1 MPIRVLVVDDS
12 ALVRSILTTE
22 LSREPDI
29 EVIGTAPDVYAAR
42 DRIVLDEPDVV
53 TLDIEMPRMD
63 GVEFLRRLM
72 PQRPTPVVVVSALA
86 TPQARLTLKAL
97 EYGAID
103 FVTKPS
109 ARLGAG
115 LAETMHELAAKIRTA
130 ASVDV
135 NALRARRGPP
145 APVGRIATA
154 ALDRTTDKVVAIGA
168 STGGTIALEAILARL
183 PADTPGI
190 VVAQHM
196 PPVFTRQFAA
206 RLNELVPM
214 EVKEAASGDTV
225 LRGRVLI
232 APGEHHMRVVR
243 SGGRYV
249 VDCTDGEKVN
259 GHRPSVDV
267 LFRSVAKYV
276 ATNAVGVM
284 LTGMGADGADAMV
297 ELREAGAR
305 TLAQDEETSVVFGMP
320 KEAYAR
326 GGAERLVAVGDIP
339 TAILRLLETV

>member
-1 MPIRVLVVDDS
+1 MAIRVLVVDDS
-12 ALVRSILTTE
+12 ALVRTILSTE
-22 LSREPDI
+22 LSKQPDI
-29 EVIGTAPDVYAAR
+29 EVIGAVPDVYAAR
-42 DRIVLDEPDVV
+42 DGIVLDKPDVV

-72 PQRPTPVVVVSALA
+72 PQFPTRVIVVSALA
-86 TPQARLTLKAL
+86 APQAALTLKAF

-115 LAETMHELAAKIRTA
+115 LAETMGDLAAKIRV
-130 ASVDV
+130 ASTVDV
-135 NALRARRGPP
+135 ETLRKRTTQSTPARKLE
-145 APVGRIATA
+145 VG
-154 ALDRTTDKVVAIGA
+154 ALDQSTDKVVAIGA
-168 STGGTIALEAILARL
+168 STGGTIALEEILTQL

-196 PPVFTRQFAA
+196 PPVFTKQFAS
-206 RLNELVPM
+206 RLNSLSAM
-214 EVKEAASGDTV
+214 EVKEAESGDRV

-232 APGEHHMRVVR
+232 APGEHHMEVVR

-249 VDCTDGEKVN
+249 ARCGNGEKVN

-276 ATNAVGVM
+276 GKNAVGVM

-297 ELREAGAR
+297 VLREAGAR
-305 TLAQDEETSVVFGMP
+305 TIAQNEETSVVFGMP

-326 GGAERLVAVGDIP
+326 GGAERLVALPNIAVTI
-339 TAILRLLETV
+339 TRLLEKI

>member
-1 MPIRVLVVDDS
+1 MPIRVLIVDDS
-12 ALVRSILTTE
+12 ALVRSILATE
-22 LSREPDI
+22 LSRESDI
-29 EVIGTAPDVYAAR
+29 EVIATAPDVYAAR

-72 PQRPTPVVVVSALA
+72 PQRPTPVIVVSALA

-130 ASVDV
+130 ASVDM
-135 NALRARRGPP
+135 NALRARPGPS

-154 ALDRTTDKVVAIGA
+154 ALDQTTDKVVAIGA
-168 STGGTIALEAILARL
+168 STGGTIALEAVLARL

-232 APGEHHMRVVR
+232 APGEHHMRAVR
-243 SGGRYV
+243 SGGRY
-249 VDCTDGEKVN
+249 
-259 GHRPSVDV
+259 
-267 LFRSVAKYV
+267 
-276 ATNAVGVM
+276 
-284 LTGMGADGADAMV
+284 
-297 ELREAGAR
+297 
-305 TLAQDEETSVVFGMP
+305 
-320 KEAYAR
+320 
-326 GGAERLVAVGDIP
+326 
-339 TAILRLLETV
+339 